1 MVTEILETA
10 RLKSEHG
17 QLNREKTDLV
27 KLIQGSCLAFK
38 GHAPGIRFESVRET
52 CQAFVD
58 SEQIQTVLKNLLAN
72 ALKYSNAENAPVGI
86 SINGTDS
93 GTHIEIQDHGQV
105 IPEEAGLALDLIFEP
120 FYRNDKSRNKKTGG
134 YGLGLS
140 LCKTIIE
147 AHGGTISVKSKFGE
161 GATFCLNLPNSP
173 QPI

>member
-1 MVTEILETA
+1 MLRGFV
-10 RLKSEHG
+10 LKV
-17 QLNREKTDLV
+17 LLKRA
-27 KLIQGSCLAFK
+27 KLSL
-38 GHAPGIRFESVRET
+38 T
-52 CQAFVD
+52 
-58 SEQIQTVLKNLLAN
+58 QTVLKNLLAN

-105 IPEEAGLALDLIFEP
+105 IPEETGLALDLIFEP

-147 AHGGTISVKSKFGE
+147 EHGGTIYVKSKLVE
-161 GATFCLNLPNSP
+161 GAIFCLNLPNFP

>member
-10 RLKSEHG
+10 QLKSDHG

-52 CQAFVD
+52 CQTFIEA
-58 SEQIQTVLKNLLAN
+58 EQIQTALKNLLAN
-72 ALKYSNAENAPVGI
+72 DLKHSNAENAPVGI

-105 IPEEAGLALDLIFEP
+105 FQKKRALRWI
-120 FYRNDKSRNKKTGG
+120 
-134 YGLGLS
+134 
-140 LCKTIIE
+140 
-147 AHGGTISVKSKFGE
+147 
-161 GATFCLNLPNSP
+161 
-173 QPI
+173 

>member
-1 MVTEILETA
+1 M
-10 RLKSEHG
+10 
-17 QLNREKTDLV
+17 
-27 KLIQGSCLAFK
+27 
-38 GHAPGIRFESVRET
+38 
-52 CQAFVD
+52 
-58 SEQIQTVLKNLLAN
+58 KNLLAN
-72 ALKYSNAENAPVGI
+72 ALKYSNAENATVGI

-93 GTHIEIQDHGQV
+93 GSHIEIQDHGKV
-105 IPEEAGLALDLIFEP
+105 VPEEAGLVLNLIFEP

-161 GATFCLNLPNSP
+161 GATFCLSLPNFS

>member
-1 MVTEILETA
+1 M
-10 RLKSEHG
+10 
-17 QLNREKTDLV
+17 
-27 KLIQGSCLAFK
+27 
-38 GHAPGIRFESVRET
+38 
-52 CQAFVD
+52 
-58 SEQIQTVLKNLLAN
+58 KNLLAN

-105 IPEEAGLALDLIFEP
+105 IPEEAGFALDLIFEP

-147 AHGGTISVKSKFGE
+147 AHGGTISVKSKFGK
-161 GATFCLNLPNSP
+161 GATFCLNLPNFP